1 MSELVLVSIYKD
13 VYGVMSLTPQKT
25 SFFHHI
31 RRSHLR
37 KNIDGWELLD
47 PHTPPCARPTQTR
60 VPAEICPSLK
70 RRIEPNSKSHSAARC
85 STFTRARS
93 HNLWLC
99 CGSSVNCFNV
109 RSITTVSRE
118 RPVQFLPLKSTSKPK
133 PPVKSLLWITD
144 LHQPSFAKT

>member
-1 MSELVLVSIYKD
+1 MSEPVLVSIYKD

-31 RRSHLR
+31 RRSPEKYRWLGAVRPSHPSLR
-37 KNIDGWELLD
+37 KAHTNTSPSWNLPILD
-47 PHTPPCARPTQTR
+47 TQDWTQQQEPLRSTMLHTHQG
-60 VPAEICPSLK
+60 K
-70 RRIEPNSKSHSAARC
+70 EPQFM
-85 STFTRARS
+85 TV
-93 HNLWLC
+93 LWLLRKLL
-99 CGSSVNCFNV
+99 NV

>member
-31 RRSHLR
+31 RRSPEKYRWLGAVRASHPSLR
-37 KNIDGWELLD
+37 KA
-47 PHTPPCARPTQTR
+47 HTNTRPSWNLPILEMQDWTQQQ
-60 VPAEICPSLK
+60 
-70 RRIEPNSKSHSAARC
+70 EPLR
-85 STFTRARS
+85 STMLHIHQGKEPQFMTV
-93 HNLWLC
+93 LWLLRKLL
-99 CGSSVNCFNV
+99 NV